1 MKGVILAGGRGTRL
15 KPYTLSVPKPM
26 VTIMNKPI
34 LEYNIALLKAN
45 GISSIMITTCY
56 KAEKISEYFGNGSK
70 LGVDL
75 TYFHEEL
82 PLGTAGGV
90 FEASGFLDE
99 SFVVISGDAFTSLS
113 LHEAISF
120 HQRNDSAFTI
130 VGKEMENPKGYGIC
144 KTDRNGRLIEFIE
157 KPSSEQIDSNLV
169 NTGIYIIEPELL
181 RKYHFKGFTDF
192 SRDVFPHML
201 DEKEEMFVFR
211 TEGYW
216 RDIGTPEQY
225 KLAREEFLTG
235 RMKAREE
242 RIGAGF
248 IDEFITMRDGLE
260 NTLKYLTRVVVP
272 CPDYQKQR
280 VINKLVEEQRDVP
293 VLNLDGI
300 LISHS
305 VGGWTRIV
313 DQPSNGFIIYSK
325 AERRNLAKEFAG
337 YYFNK
342 IKQWQKV

>member
-1 MKGVILAGGRGTRL
+1 MKGVILAGGQGTRL

-34 LEYNIALLKAN
+34 LEYNVALLRAN

-56 KAEKISEYFGNGSK
+56 KAEKISEYFGDGSEF
-70 LGVDL
+70 GVSI
-75 TYFHEEL
+75 TYLHEDL

-90 FEASGFLDE
+90 FESSRFLDE
-99 SFVVISGDAFTSLS
+99 PFVVISGDAFTSLS
-113 LHEAISF
+113 LQDAILF
-120 HQRNDSAFTI
+120 HQQKGASLTI
-130 VGKEMENPKGYGIC
+130 VGKEMENPRGYGIC
-144 KTDRNGRLIEFIE
+144 RTGPDGKLIEFIE
-157 KPSSEQIDSNLV
+157 KPAAGLIDSNLV

-181 RKYHFKGFTDF
+181 RTYQFQGYTDF
-192 SRDVFPHML
+192 SRDVFPAML
-201 DEKEEMFVFR
+201 EAKEDIFVYR
-211 TEGYW
+211 TDDYW
-216 RDIGTPEQY
+216 RDIGNPEQY
-225 KLAREEFLTG
+225 KLAREEYLNG
-235 RMKAREE
+235 RMKEKEE
-242 RIGAGF
+242 KVSAG
-248 IDEFITMRDGLE
+248 ILDEFMSVKDGLE
-260 NTLKYLTRVVVP
+260 NTLKYLTRMIVS
-272 CPDYQKQR
+272 CPDNQKQQI
-280 VINKLVEEQRDVP
+280 INKLVEEQRETP

-305 VGGWTRIV
+305 VGGWTRII

>member
-34 LEYNIALLKAN
+34 LEYNIDLLKAN

-56 KAEKISEYFGNGSK
+56 KAEKISEYFGDGRK
-70 LGVDL
+70 LGVNI
-75 TYFHEEL
+75 TYLQEEL

-90 FEASGFLDE
+90 FNSRDYLDE
-99 SFVVISGDAFTSLS
+99 PFVVLSGDAFTSLS
-113 LHEAISF
+113 LRHAIQF
-120 HQRNDSAFTI
+120 HQENAAALTI
-130 VGKEMENPKGYGIC
+130 VGKELVSPRGYGIC
-144 KTDRNGRLIEFIE
+144 KTDREGRLIEFVE
-157 KPSSEQIDSNLV
+157 KPHVGQIDSNLV

-181 RKYHFKGFTDF
+181 KKYRFEGYTDF
-192 SRDVFPHML
+192 SKDVFPSL
-201 DEKEEMFVFR
+201 LAEKEDIFVFR
-211 TEGYW
+211 TDDYW
-216 RDIGTPEQY
+216 RDIGNPEQY

-235 RMKAREE
+235 QMKLRKE
-242 RIGAGF
+242 RVGTGIL
-248 IDEFITMRDGLE
+248 DEFVTVRDGFE
-260 NTLKYLTRVVVP
+260 STLNYLTRMMVS
-272 CPDYQKQR
+272 CPDHQKQQ
-280 VINKLVEEQRDVP
+280 VINKLVEEQKDVP